1 MECEHDNS
9 ARCESPP
16 VNDTVYWSQPTES
29 ALWVCEKCKQKS
41 DVVPALFRVC
51 KSCYYKKCHGC
62 YYGVENTRDADKAA
76 AAGKSTLKR
85 KMSESGEEGGGGSSM
100 KRAAGGVGGASA
112 ADKAAADK
120 AAADKAAAIVIDLSE
135 VASSTGYLFN
145 RWLFN
150 R

>member
-41 DVVPALFRVC
+41 DVDPPLFRVC
-51 KSCYYKKCHGC
+51 RSCYYKKCHGC
-62 YYGVENTRDADKAA
+62 FYGVENTW
-76 AAGKSTLKR
+76 
-85 KMSESGEEGGGGSSM
+85 
-100 KRAAGGVGGASA
+100 
-112 ADKAAADK
+112 AADK

-135 VASSTGYLFN
+135 VVSTYVHYL
-145 RWLFN
+145 
-150 R
+150 